1 MFRKN
6 EGAADRALRISFGV
20 VFVGL
25 GLTFPVLKMTGLLV
39 LGAVGL
45 VLLATGLSG
54 ICPLYSLVK
63 FDTGVPPEGQLQG

>member
-6 EGAADRALRISFGV
+6 EGAADRALRISFGI

-25 GLTFPVLKMTGLLV
+25 ALTYPVMQMAWMLP

-45 VLLATGLSG
+45 VLVATGASG

-63 FDTGVPPEGQLQG
+63 FDTGVPPEQISAH